1 MELVSESL
9 VLLIQI
15 RNSKLS
21 PSFMVNGSLI
31 TLFSPFSLFV
41 DIFTFITTVVLV
53 TASGALAPGP
63 LFFTNFTHG
72 TKSGAK
78 GGLAFSVGH
87 TIVELSLVMFLAIT
101 LQVVVHEPLIKLVVG
116 VAGGTALLVF
126 GVLQIR
132 EALTSKST
140 VASEKQPRAAGA
152 LKNPLLLGTVFTG
165 LNPYFIIWWLAIG
178 LKLIMTALELA
189 SFVGVF
195 IMYVSHV
202 WMDYAWLIGT
212 AYLAKKGTNLAGRKG
227 YRVIMI
233 IFGAIL
239 IGYGVFF
246 LVSPFLTAPQ

>member
-1 MELVSESL
+1 
-9 VLLIQI
+9 
-15 RNSKLS
+15 
-21 PSFMVNGSLI
+21 
-31 TLFSPFSLFV
+31 V
-41 DIFTFITTVVLV
+41 DILSFIATVVVV

-63 LFFTNFTHG
+63 LFFTNITHG

-87 TIVELSLVMFLAIT
+87 TVIELSLVMFLALT
-101 LQVVVHEPLIKLVVG
+101 LQVVINEPLIKQVVG

-132 EALTSKST
+132 GALTSKSA
-140 VASEKQPRAAGA
+140 VASKKQPT

-165 LNPYFIIWWLAIG
+165 LNPYFIIWWLTIG
-178 LKLIMTALELA
+178 LTLIVTALELA
-189 SFVGVF
+189 SFLGVL

-227 YRVIMI
+227 YRILMI

-239 IGYGVFF
+239 IYFGVYY
-246 LVSPFLTAPQ
+246 LTSSLF